1 MTDQN
6 TTPSSAPEPGQGS
19 GTSGQGGA
27 PKQSAEAEIKKLAA
41 DAKNATQGFS
51 FDRLFEGRLDQ
62 MNYFYGALI
71 ALVASYILMMIPVI
85 GWIVSFGLAVIGVGM
100 SARRFRDTGVTGW
113 AGAAVVVP
121 IAGLLVVIYLCWKH
135 GDSGPNVYGAA
146 PDPKRE
152 MFRAILNT

>member
-19 GTSGQGGA
+19 GTSGQSGA
-27 PKQSAEAEIKKLAA
+27 PKQSAEADLKKLAA
-41 DAKNATQGFS
+41 EAKNAAQGFS
-51 FDRLFEGRLDQ
+51 FDRFFEGRLDQ

-71 ALVASYILMMIPVI
+71 CFVVGYVAMMIPVI
-85 GWIVSFGLAVIGVGM
+85 GMIISFGLTLIGVGM

-113 AGAAVVVP
+113 AGVAIAVP

-135 GDSGPNVYGAA
+135 GDPGPNVYGAA